1 MAGIGFIILA
11 SLCWALDGPIR
22 YPLLQS
28 GVSASRIVFTEHL
41 FLTLL
46 FLPIFVRQKSHGLLK
61 FKRLRPGEWA
71 AFLAVG
77 AFGSALATLAF
88 TRAFLYLNPTHV
100 ILLQKLQPVVAI
112 FLANLFLKE
121 RLDKHFAIWAMV
133 CLSGGLIIGHREIV
147 QGVQELFHTGH
158 VLSSLDAYKGI
169 GLALVAVLGWGG
181 ATVFGKKLSA
191 QGFSTAEIMAGRYLA
206 GFVVLLPL
214 PLAGLMEVD
223 AQPNVWLK
231 IFGLVLLSGLL
242 GMFLYYQGL
251 KRLSARLTSLTEMFF
266 PFLAVVV
273 NWIWLGATLDLGQ
286 VFGAIILLVGSMVI
300 QKKHY

>member
-11 SLCWALDGPIR
+11 SLFWAVDGPIR
-22 YPLLQS
+22 YPLIQG

-41 FLTLL
+41 YLTIL
-46 FLPIFVRQKSHGLLK
+46 FLPVFFRQKSHGLLK

-71 AFLAVG
+71 AFFAVG

-88 TRAFLYLNPTHV
+88 TRAFMYLNPTHV

-112 FLANLFLKE
+112 SLANIFLKE
-121 RLDKHFAIWAMV
+121 RLHKHFAIWALV
-133 CLSGGLIIGHREIV
+133 CLAGGVIIGHREIF
-147 QGVQELFHTGH
+147 QGIQEIMSTGH
-158 VLSSLDAYKGI
+158 FVSSTDGYKGI

-191 QGFSTAEIMAGRYLA
+191 QGFNSSEIMAGRYLA
-206 GFVVLLPL
+206 GLLVLLPL
-214 PLAGLMEVD
+214 PLSGQMEID
-223 AQPNVWLK
+223 ARPEIWLK
-231 IFGLVLLSGLL
+231 IFCLVLISGLT

-273 NWIWLGATLDLGQ
+273 NWIWLGATLDVGQ
-286 VFGAIILLVGSMVI
+286 VFGAIILLAGSMVI
-300 QKKHY
+300 QKNHY

>member
-1 MAGIGFIILA
+1 MSGIGFVILA
-11 SLCWALDGPIR
+11 SLCWALDGPLR

-41 FLTLL
+41 YLTLL
-46 FLPIFVRQKSHGLLK
+46 FLPVFLRQKSHGLLK

-88 TRAFLYLNPTHV
+88 TRAFVYLNPTHV

-112 FLANLFLKE
+112 LLANWFLKE
-121 RLDKHFAIWAMV
+121 RLHKHFALWAVV
-133 CLSGGLIIGHREIV
+133 CLVGGLIIGHREIV
-147 QGVQELFHTGH
+147 HGVQEIFHTGH
-158 VLSSLDAYKGI
+158 VVSSVDAYKGI
-169 GLALVAVLGWGG
+169 GLALVAVLGWGA

-191 QGFSTAEIMAGRYLA
+191 QGFSTTEIMAGRYLA
-206 GFVVLLPL
+206 GLIVLLPL
-214 PLAGLMEVD
+214 PLAGFMDVD
-223 AQPNVWLK
+223 TQPEVWLK
-231 IFGLVLLSGLL
+231 IFCLVLLSGLL

-273 NWIWLGATLDLGQ
+273 NWILLGATLDLGQ
-286 VFGAIILLVGSMVI
+286 VFGAVILLIGSMVI